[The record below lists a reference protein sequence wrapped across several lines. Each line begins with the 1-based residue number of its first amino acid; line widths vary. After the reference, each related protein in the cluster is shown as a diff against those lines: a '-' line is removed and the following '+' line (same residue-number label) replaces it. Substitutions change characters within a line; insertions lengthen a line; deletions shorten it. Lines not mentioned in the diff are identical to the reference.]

1 MSVAFSF
8 WNIQCQTA
16 TMVLGVSNT
25 KGDECLSMW
34 LIAVQTAWKQRTVG
48 VQHLRTFLHVF
59 FLLHRLQSLSRNAI
73 ESLLNNIQSGAEKVQ
88 HTCIILCIVHFLLL
102 HPIFAQCI
110 LNQL

>member
-59 FLLHRLQSLSRNAI
+59 FYFIVYSPWAEMPLSLFWIIYRVVQKKY
-73 ESLLNNIQSGAEKVQ
+73 NIRALFCALYTFFCSTLYLPSVY
-88 HTCIILCIVHFLLL
+88 
-102 HPIFAQCI
+102 
-110 LNQL
+110 